1 MKISIIMSVFNNS
14 KTLKRSI
21 ESILNQDYK
30 NFEFLIMNDSS
41 TDSTKEILKNY
52 KNTDARI
59 KIYENNKNL
68 GLTKSLNILIN
79 NAKGELIARQDADD
93 YSVNDRFSTQIE
105 FLKNYNLDGC
115 TSRSKVISTGK
126 VRPGLSY
133 FLPIKLAVKYKNPF
147 IHGTLLIKKK
157 VLQDV
162 GNYDENFY
170 YAQDYKLFKDLIDKG
185 YKIKS
190 INKFLYYLNTENNI
204 SSNMKKEQNY
214 YAKLVRRS

>member
-1 MKISIIMSVFNNS
+1 MSVFNNS

-52 KNTDARI
+52 KDTDARI

-68 GLTKSLNILIN
+68 GLTKSLNILVN

-93 YSVNDRFSTQIE
+93 YSVNDRFSTQVE
-105 FLKNYNLDGC
+105 FLKSYNLDGC

-133 FLPIKLAVKYKNPF
+133 FLPIKLAIKYKNPF

>member
-1 MKISIIMSVFNNS
+1 MSVFNNS

-133 FLPIKLAVKYKNPF
+133 FLPIKLALKYKNPF

>member
-1 MKISIIMSVFNNS
+1 MSVFNNS

-52 KNTDARI
+52 KDTDARI
-59 KIYENNKNL
+59 KIYENDKNL

-93 YSVNDRFSTQIE
+93 YSVNDRFSTQVE
-105 FLKNYNLDGC
+105 FLKSHNLDGC

-133 FLPIKLAVKYKNPF
+133 FLPIKLAIKYKNPF

>member
-1 MKISIIMSVFNNS
+1 MSVFNNS